1 MYFLDSNTCIYF
13 LNGSSESIRNK
24 ILSIPPLEIKIPSVV
39 KAELLLGAY
48 KSKKPQKNLEKLE
61 QFLEPF
67 DVVPFDEPVCYEY
80 AAIRKQTEEE
90 GKVVGP
96 NDLLI
101 ASTARFHDG
110 TLVTRNTKEF
120 GRIAGLRTENWWE
133 GDLADTHSQGARQ

>member
-13 LNGSSESIRNK
+13 LNGSSESIRK
-24 ILSIPPLEIKIPSVV
+24 KVLSTPPVDIKIPSVV

-48 KSKKPQKNLEKLE
+48 KSKTPQRTLEKLE
-61 QFLEPF
+61 EFLEPF
-67 DVVPFDEPVCYEY
+67 EVHPFDDTTCYEY

-101 ASTARFHDG
+101 ASIVRFHHG
-110 TLVTRNTKEF
+110 ILVTRNIKEF
-120 GRIAGLRTENWWE
+120 SRINDLIVENWWE
-133 GDLADTHSQGARQ
+133 N

>member
-13 LNGSSESIRNK
+13 LNGSSELIRK
-24 ILSIPPLEIKIPSVV
+24 RILATSPAEIKIPSVV

-48 KSKKPQKNLEKLE
+48 KSKAPQRTLERLE

-67 DVVPFDEPVCYEY
+67 EVIPFDDPVCYEY

-90 GKVVGP
+90 GKVVGA

-101 ASTARFHDG
+101 ASIVRFHEG
-110 TLVTRNTKEF
+110 VLVTRNANEF
-120 GRIAGLRTENWWE
+120 GRIHDLVVENWWE
-133 GDLADTHSQGARQ
+133 S

>member
-13 LNGSSESIRNK
+13 LNGSSESIRK
-24 ILSIPPLEIKIPSVV
+24 RILSTSPVDIKIPSIV

-48 KSKKPQKNLEKLE
+48 KSKAPHKTLENLE

-67 DVVPFDEPVCYEY
+67 EVVAFDDTVCYEY

-90 GKVVGP
+90 GRVVGP

-101 ASTARFHDG
+101 ASIARFHDG
-110 TLVTRNTKEF
+110 ILVTRNTKEF
-120 GRIAGLRTENWWE
+120 LRIKDLMIENWWE
-133 GDLADTHSQGARQ
+133 N

>member
-13 LNGSSESIRNK
+13 LNGSSEAIRTR
-24 ILSIPPLEIKIPSVV
+24 ILATSPADIKIPSIV

-48 KSKKPQKNLEKLE
+48 KSKTPQKTLEKLE

-67 DVVPFDEPVCYEY
+67 EVTPFDDEICHEY

-101 ASTARFHDG
+101 ASIVRFHEG
-110 TLVTRNTKEF
+110 VLVTRNTKEF
-120 GRIAGLRTENWWE
+120 TRIHDLKVESWWE
-133 GDLADTHSQGARQ
+133 T

>member
-13 LNGSSESIRNK
+13 LNGSSEAIRKK
-24 ILSIPPLEIKIPSVV
+24 ILSISPVDIKIPAVV

-48 KSKKPQKNLEKLE
+48 KSKTPQKSLEKLE

-67 DVVPFDEPVCYEY
+67 EVVPFDETVCYEY

-90 GKVVGP
+90 GKIVGP

-101 ASTARFHDG
+101 ASIAKFHEG
-110 TLVTRNTKEF
+110 ILVTRNMKEF
-120 GRIAGLRTENWWE
+120 TRIKDLAIENWWE
-133 GDLADTHSQGARQ
+133 DTENSPNI

>member
-13 LNGSSESIRNK
+13 LNGSSEAIRK
-24 ILSIPPLEIKIPSVV
+24 KVLSTSPIDIKIPSVV

-48 KSKKPQKNLEKLE
+48 KSKTPQKSLEKLE

-67 DVVPFDEPVCYEY
+67 EVVPFDETVCYEY

-90 GKVVGP
+90 GKIVGP

-101 ASTARFHDG
+101 ASIAKFHEG
-110 TLVTRNTKEF
+110 ILVTRNTKEF
-120 GRIAGLRTENWWE
+120 TRIKDLVIENWWE
-133 GDLADTHSQGARQ
+133 EAENSPNI

>member
-13 LNGSSESIRNK
+13 LNGSSKSIREK
-24 ILSIPPLEIKIPSVV
+24 ILSTSPVDIKIPSVV

-48 KSKKPQKNLEKLE
+48 KSKITQKSLEKLE

-67 DVVPFDEPVCYEY
+67 EVVPFDETVCYEY

-90 GKVVGP
+90 GKIIGP

-101 ASTARFHDG
+101 ASIAKFHEG
-110 TLVTRNTKEF
+110 ILVTRNTKEF
-120 GRIAGLRTENWWE
+120 RRIKDLMVENWWE
-133 GDLADTHSQGARQ
+133 D

>member
-13 LNGSSESIRNK
+13 LNGKSESIKKK
-24 ILSIPPLEIKIPSVV
+24 ILTTSPNEIKIASVV

-48 KSKKPQKNLEKLE
+48 KSKTPQRSLEKLE

-67 DVVPFDEPVCYEY
+67 EILSFDDDVAYEY
-80 AAIRKQTEEE
+80 ASIRKQTEEE

-101 ASTARFHDG
+101 ASIAKFHLG
-110 TLVTRNTKEF
+110 VLVTRNVREF
-120 GRIAGLRTENWWE
+120 TRIEGLLVENWWE
-133 GDLADTHSQGARQ
+133 DQEPSA